1 MEMQRILL
9 RILLIGLVFLPIAT
23 FSKSIENEGGIVLPK
38 TMILSG
44 LDFEQLSTLREK
56 YYRTLQIEEANLS
69 SLKAELVK
77 YPSKGE
83 LSEKIKLAYENQYS
97 TDEKIKEVKK
107 SIDLIENS
115 DSNKSKNNLMEKYF
129 GDSNKISHDIS
140 ESLFPINGGRF
151 LDVKLVGLETE
162 LYQYQTE
169 YNDNEYALSKVT
181 HIQELVRIKEGKV
194 SLIQEHLYQIES
206 EITNVLDLEKRRM
219 MFRVSVTFAF
229 CVLVAIVI
237 IGFFYISYKNNEIA
251 VKVFSGENGIKFIT
265 LFLVIIAIILFG
277 IMGILE
283 SKELSAL
290 LGGIAGFILGK
301 ESSKA

>member
-97 TDEKIKEVKK
+97 TDEKNQG
-107 SIDLIENS
+107 S
-115 DSNKSKNNLMEKYF
+115 
-129 GDSNKISHDIS
+129 
-140 ESLFPINGGRF
+140 
-151 LDVKLVGLETE
+151 
-162 LYQYQTE
+162 
-169 YNDNEYALSKVT
+169 
-181 HIQELVRIKEGKV
+181 
-194 SLIQEHLYQIES
+194 
-206 EITNVLDLEKRRM
+206 
-219 MFRVSVTFAF
+219 
-229 CVLVAIVI
+229 
-237 IGFFYISYKNNEIA
+237 
-251 VKVFSGENGIKFIT
+251 
-265 LFLVIIAIILFG
+265 
-277 IMGILE
+277 
-283 SKELSAL
+283 
-290 LGGIAGFILGK
+290 
-301 ESSKA
+301 